1 MEEKAQ
7 FHFGMAGPWI
17 TIIFLLAGMIAS
29 TILHKGMA
37 GLLIVCFTALFIG
50 FLLAKD
56 KKNFGK
62 ITITGLQNSILG
74 TITVAF
80 LFAGILAQL
89 MRQSGLIDALI
100 YGITSIGFSAGFVPA
115 AAFIICMIIST
126 ACGTSTGSVAAVAP
140 VLVPV
145 AHGLG
150 IDLGLICGA
159 IVSGAIFGD
168 NLAPISDTTIASAL
182 TQEAK
187 INDVVRTR
195 LPYSLISAAVSLV
208 LFIFIGQSMVAGTHP
223 DIASKTI
230 VMQSYVL
237 LLLPFIM
244 VFMMRKGWDI
254 MATLLICDIAGV
266 IINLCLGCISPAVM
280 FSGKG
285 PVVSGMM
292 GMMVLLVYVILL
304 FMILQI
310 MKASGAFE
318 QLGTSMMKWCKSYRS
333 GELVVF
339 ANAAI
344 GSIITGGS
352 SPSIIFFGPFVRQ
365 ITKELGID
373 RCRGANILDGT
384 ACGITGLMPHGN
396 PNLVS
401 IGVVMAIPGVDPS
414 FSFLNILPYNYHC
427 WGLLIIFLL
436 SIMTGIGR
444 RFEKPVLE
452 EGQER

>member
-1 MEEKAQ
+1 MVWA
-7 FHFGMAGPWI
+7 
-17 TIIFLLAGMIAS
+17 
-29 TILHKGMA
+29 
-37 GLLIVCFTALFIG
+37 
-50 FLLAKD
+50 
-56 KKNFGK
+56 
-62 ITITGLQNSILG
+62 
-74 TITVAF
+74 
-80 LFAGILAQL
+80 
-89 MRQSGLIDALI
+89 
-100 YGITSIGFSAGFVPA
+100 
-115 AAFIICMIIST
+115 
-126 ACGTSTGSVAAVAP
+126 
-140 VLVPV
+140 
-145 AHGLG
+145 
-150 IDLGLICGA
+150 LICGA

-208 LFIFIGQSMVAGTHP
+208 LFIFIGQSMAAGTHP

-292 GMMVLLVYVILL
+292 GMMVLLL

-414 FSFLNILPYNYHC
+414 YSRTTITAGDY
-427 WGLLIIFLL
+427 
-436 SIMTGIGR
+436 
-444 RFEKPVLE
+444 
-452 EGQER
+452 